1 LWSKILRKFSLNFF
15 SPVVFLRRRLSLNN
29 EVNIHSLDKHLKET
43 KMKPRTLYSLTLL
56 AVAVLVVAGYVVMN
70 GGWVTAKSLQAQDT
84 HQHHNSV
91 LSPLNPAVAA
101 QDRPGTVS
109 GQNDPQA
116 IPDHVAFELFLRSLI
131 PNSETDERELRRVKL
146 YARDAGIEEGG
157 EFWLLN
163 AAREFGRQIGELDKQ
178 ATVIKDRNWP
188 KPSDAAMNQLI
199 QLEARRVALVKSFM
213 ESFHTRM
220 GLIPEL
226 AVAHSEKVK
235 RYVNEVVKRKVKLT
249 PSELPVK

>member
-1 LWSKILRKFSLNFF
+1 
-15 SPVVFLRRRLSLNN
+15 
-29 EVNIHSLDKHLKET
+29 
-43 KMKPRTLYSLTLL
+43 MKPRIIYAFSLL

-70 GGWVTAKSLQAQDT
+70 GGWAKSLQAQDT
-84 HQHHNSV
+84 HQRHNTA
-91 LSPLNPAVAA
+91 LSPLNTVVAA

-131 PNSETDERELRRVKL
+131 PNFETDERELRRVKL
-146 YARDAGIEEGG
+146 YARDAGIEEGE

-178 ATVIKDRNWP
+178 ATAIKDKHWP
-188 KPSDAAMNQLI
+188 RPSVSAMNQLT
-199 QLEARRVALVKSFM
+199 QLEERRVALVKSFM

-220 GLIPEL
+220 GLIPES
-226 AVAHSEKVK
+226 AVARSEKVK
-235 RYVNEVVKRKVKLT
+235 RYVKEVVKRKVKLT
-249 PSELPVK
+249 PSELPVKK